1 MGIIPIGPTICS
13 LDFAALAKPL
23 TASPNEPSPP
33 ARMIG
38 AHPSRAACSTRST
51 ICPFDWETANSKSTP
66 AAFNAA
72 SASGQRF
79 CEFQRLEYG
88 FKITLAVICPRQGD
102 LGQLY
107 PEGSIP

>member
-1 MGIIPIGPTICS
+1 MIPSGPSVS
-13 LDFAALAKPL
+13 LSDFATLANPL
-23 TASPNEPSPP
+23 TASPIDPSPP
-33 ARMIG
+33 AIMIG
-38 AHPSRAACSTRST
+38 VHPSRAACSTKST
-51 ICPFDWETANSKSTP
+51 ICPLDWEMTSSKFTP

-88 FKITLAVICPRQGD
+88 FKITLAVICPQQGD